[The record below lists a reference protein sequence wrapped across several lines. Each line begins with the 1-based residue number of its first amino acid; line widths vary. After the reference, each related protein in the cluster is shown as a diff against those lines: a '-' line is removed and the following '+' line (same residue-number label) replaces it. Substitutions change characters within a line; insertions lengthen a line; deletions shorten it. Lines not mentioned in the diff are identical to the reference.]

1 TFELHYAARSREECP
16 FFQEIGARYGE
27 QSRFYFSSEQE
38 RLTPGSMADF
48 SMGTHLYFCG
58 PAAMVSQFREAALAY
73 GYPGGSIHFE
83 LFTPPSETN
92 RQPYQAVLHKSGMV
106 LEVVKDQTLLEALL
120 KAGVRVP
127 YSCRV
132 GACGTCEIEVL
143 AGEVDHRDVVLSDQ
157 ERDKQDRILTCV
169 SRARSGKI
177 VLNL

>member
-1 TFELHYAARSREECP
+1 
-16 FFQEIGARYGE
+16 
-27 QSRFYFSSEQE
+27 
-38 RLTPGSMADF
+38 
-48 SMGTHLYFCG
+48 
-58 PAAMVSQFREAALAY
+58 
-73 GYPGGSIHFE
+73 
-83 LFTPPSETN
+83 
-92 RQPYQAVLHKSGMV
+92 
-106 LEVVKDQTLLEALL
+106 VKDQTLLEALL